1 MICNGFV
8 EPVDNFPN
16 TLLKRLKPLEERWLE
31 KCRSE
36 FISYVFFRIFLLYF
50 YYVLAELIGELVYY
64 IFIELVTILKIV
76 LNLEKNLLLPWSFI
90 SNQFKS
96 VSRLIQSSLNLLL
109 QLWNILIDKQ
119 TKQLW
124 QSSQLQI
131 QNPSML

>member
-1 MICNGFV
+1 M
-8 EPVDNFPN
+8 
-16 TLLKRLKPLEERWLE
+16 
-31 KCRSE
+31 
-36 FISYVFFRIFLLYF
+36 
-50 YYVLAELIGELVYY
+50 
-64 IFIELVTILKIV
+64 FIELVTILKIV

>member
-1 MICNGFV
+1 MICNGLV

-16 TLLKRLKPLEERWLE
+16 ALLKRLKPLEERWLE